1 MDFRYRNFRM
11 NADVSRIYGLKGIQ
25 NNLSEKISMRI
36 LAAYNFQPD
45 VQRLVLPVAK
55 DIRYIER
62 IH

>member
-1 MDFRYRNFRM
+1 M

-55 DIRYIER
+55 DIRYIGR